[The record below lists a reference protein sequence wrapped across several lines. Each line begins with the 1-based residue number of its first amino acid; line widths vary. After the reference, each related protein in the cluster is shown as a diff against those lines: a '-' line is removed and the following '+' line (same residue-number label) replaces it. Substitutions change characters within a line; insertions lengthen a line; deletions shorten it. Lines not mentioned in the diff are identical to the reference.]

1 MPEVFY
7 TADFG
12 SALAVSILLAT
23 VIFGGEWVLKS
34 YLKNY
39 IGKKGEFVMVQTTL
53 KLTV

>member
-23 VIFGGEWVLKS
+23 VIFGGEWVLKK
-34 YLKNY
+34 LF
-39 IGKKGEFVMVQTTL
+39 KKIISERKGNL
-53 KLTV
+53 